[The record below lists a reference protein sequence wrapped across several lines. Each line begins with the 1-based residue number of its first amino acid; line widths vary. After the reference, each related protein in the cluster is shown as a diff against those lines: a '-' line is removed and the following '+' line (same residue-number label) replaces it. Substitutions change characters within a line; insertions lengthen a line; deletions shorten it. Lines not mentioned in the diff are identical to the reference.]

1 MPPRTRRRSGNAA
14 LVPQGT
20 NENRDPKKN
29 TTLTHTAP
37 GVATGT
43 GQARKSS
50 IIFFKRFGIYLTGI
64 SRK

>member
-29 TTLTHTAP
+29 TTLTAP

-50 IIFFKRFGIYLTGI
+50 IIFFNRFGIYLMGI